1 MAGVIPIIGMGI
13 DIGICAAIGIG
24 ICIAVGIRIVAF
36 MIFSWVVVEVG
47 LLGLLLGCSAS
58 LVPTIAFQRRISIH
72 NSLF

>member
-36 MIFSWVVVEVG
+36 MIFSWVVAAVG
-47 LLGLLLGCSAS
+47 LLGWATGFAARLFCFPGSHYS
-58 LVPTIAFQRRISIH
+58 LQAPDINT
-72 NSLF
+72 